1 MESALHFTQAAPN
14 KWDCHTTI
22 IRGYVRLSQDDWQWT
37 AFVGSPGREWC
48 VCFCVPVS
56 RQDIETAGGPERYVK
71 VAYAALRVSHAI
83 HVTWEVC
90 RRSYLCV
97 FPLGCIGISHGHFS
111 ILYRCVF
118 CTNCYRTLFPFKFTQ
133 LQLLTSVVTFCTHND
148 CILWCLSQKCPHL
161 TCNCSFPI
169 NVCMLS
175 FCKASFVMYFCNN
188 IKSHLLAFV
197 GLSCCSL
204 LLSLVIFA

>member
-1 MESALHFTQAAPN
+1 MSGCLKTTDNEQLLLDPQEES
-14 KWDCHTTI
+14 
-22 IRGYVRLSQDDWQWT
+22 GVS
-37 AFVGSPGREWC
+37 AFVCLWAGKTLKLQVDLKGMSKLHMPMC
-48 VCFCVPVS
+48 VC
-56 RQDIETAGGPERYVK
+56 EMTH
-71 VAYAALRVSHAI
+71 RVSHAI

-90 RRSYLCV
+90 RRSYLCG

-118 CTNCYRTLFPFKFTQ
+118 CTNCYRTLFSFKFTQ

-188 IKSHLLAFV
+188 IKSHLLGFV
-197 GLSCCSL
+197 GPSCCSL